1 MRNRWEDKGDD
12 QDEPVTITGREL
24 GALKRG
30 ASVGFFALI
39 LSLVAVGA
47 AGWTIY
53 QGMQGTT
60 TPVLPAA
67 AATQA
72 PAAVDTAT
80 AQPASTAPEGTP
92 TASAT
97 PTPATEPAAVTAQ
110 PSTPTPPARHTVKAV
125 NVASVGHARHG
136 RATASHAS
144 SPAPKMESFDPTP
157 AAPSAGVPTQT
168 PIIPTAPV
176 KSASPDTSS
185 HH

>member
-1 MRNRWEDKGDD
+1 MRNRWEDKGDED
-12 QDEPVTITGREL
+12 APVTITEKEL
-24 GALKRG
+24 SALKRG

-53 QGMQGTT
+53 QGMKPAPIQ
-60 TPVLPAA
+60 PEAA
-67 AATQA
+67 AA
-72 PAAVDTAT
+72 PAAVQAPATADTAA

-97 PTPATEPAAVTAQ
+97 PAPAAVTAQ
-110 PSTPTPPARHTVKAV
+110 PSTPAPPARHTVKAV
-125 NVASVGHARHG
+125 NATSVGHARYG
-136 RATASHAS
+136 RATASRSS
-144 SPAPKMESFDPTP
+144 SPAPKTENFDPTP
-157 AAPSAGVPTQT
+157 VAPSAGMPTQT
-168 PIIPTAPV
+168 PIVPTAPV